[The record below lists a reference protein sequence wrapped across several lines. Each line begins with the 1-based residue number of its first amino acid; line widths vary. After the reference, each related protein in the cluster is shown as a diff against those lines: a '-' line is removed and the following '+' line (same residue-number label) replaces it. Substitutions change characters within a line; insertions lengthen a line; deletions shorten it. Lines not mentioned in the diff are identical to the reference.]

1 MTTSVR
7 GKEPWFAVNLS
18 MFFPGIGQI
27 YSGNV
32 RRGIVLIISYILLIG
47 IGGGLILSPT
57 GDTGIG
63 LVLLFASI
71 AVNIWNLFDAH
82 RCARK
87 ANNRSFEEL
96 RKTSKDPWLAVFYS
110 RILPGIGHI
119 YIGKAW
125 LGILLLII
133 FIVSSLLPLASI
145 IASCSITYHAYIAA
159 PGRRKIS
166 TNWLVGFFIV
176 LFVLSLVNLGPL
188 IRTYV
193 AEARYIPTGSM
204 LPTLQ
209 INDRLIIDKWSYRFQ
224 EPQRGDI
231 ILFFAPQRA
240 VICSTSSSIPDRGE
254 SWPDLPGAF
263 IHRII
268 GLPGDKV
275 EVKREQVYIN
285 NKTFQE
291 KYIAE
296 APIYQFGPVTVPAK
310 SYLVLGD
317 NRNNSCDS
325 HLWGPVRRENII
337 GKVTKRYWEHPDFAK
352 SKNIKL
358 QTHHS
363 SRHNEVA
370 TFEKHFQIST
380 ARLKFLAFYLSA

>member
-18 MFFPGIGQI
+18 IFFLGIGQI

-63 LVLLFASI
+63 LVLLFATI
-71 AVNIWNLFDAH
+71 PVNIWNLFDAH

-96 RKTSKDPWLAVFYS
+96 RKTSTDPWLAVFYS

-119 YIGKAW
+119 YIGKAG
-125 LGILLLII
+125 LGILLVII
-133 FIVSSLLPLASI
+133 FIIFSSAFRLASI
-145 IASCSITYHAYIAA
+145 IPYCLITYDAYIAAA

-166 TNWLVGFFIV
+166 TSSLVKFFIV
-176 LFVLSLVNLGPL
+176 LFVLTQVNFAPL
-188 IRTYV
+188 IGTYV
-193 AEARYIPTGSM
+193 AESRYIASRSM

-209 INDRLIIDKWSYRFQ
+209 INDRLIIDKWSYRFE

-231 ILFFAPQRA
+231 ILFFAPERA
-240 VICSTSSSIPDRGE
+240 VICYNNSSIPYPGE

-296 APIYQFGPVTVPAK
+296 DPLYQFGPVTVPAK

-317 NRNNSCDS
+317 NRNKSCDS
-325 HLWGPVRRENII
+325 HLWGPVRREYII
-337 GKVTKRYWEHPDFAK
+337 GKVTNRYWPPKGIGRVE
-352 SKNIKL
+352 
-358 QTHHS
+358 
-363 SRHNEVA
+363 
-370 TFEKHFQIST
+370 
-380 ARLKFLAFYLSA
+380 

>member
-18 MFFPGIGQI
+18 MFLPGIGQI

-32 RRGIVLIISYILLIG
+32 TRGIVLIISYILLIG
-47 IGGGLILSPT
+47 IGGWLIFSPT
-57 GDTGIG
+57 GETVIG
-63 LVLLFASI
+63 FVLLLATI

-96 RKTSKDPWLAVFYS
+96 RKTSKDPWLAVFLS
-110 RILPGIGHI
+110 SILPGIGHI
-119 YIGKAW
+119 YIGKTW

-145 IASCSITYHAYIAA
+145 IASCLITYHAYIAA

-166 TNWLVGFFIV
+166 TSWLVAFFIV

-224 EPQRGDI
+224 EPQRGDL
-231 ILFFAPQRA
+231 ILFMPPERA
-240 VICSTSSSIPDRGE
+240 VMCSSSSSIPDPSD
-254 SWPDLPGAF
+254 SWSNLPADKTKPSNTELQNP
-263 IHRII
+263 IIQRII

-296 APIYQFGPVTVPAK
+296 APLYEFGPVTVPAK
-310 SYLVLGD
+310 SYLV
-317 NRNNSCDS
+317 R
-325 HLWGPVRRENII
+325 
-337 GKVTKRYWEHPDFAK
+337 
-352 SKNIKL
+352 
-358 QTHHS
+358 
-363 SRHNEVA
+363 
-370 TFEKHFQIST
+370 
-380 ARLKFLAFYLSA
+380 

>member
-1 MTTSVR
+1 MNISVR
-7 GKEPWFAVNLS
+7 GKEPWLAVNLS

-32 RRGIVLIISYILLIG
+32 RRGIVLIISYILLMG
-47 IGGGLILSPT
+47 IGGWLIFSPT
-57 GDTGIG
+57 GDIRIG
-63 LVLLFASI
+63 LVLLFATI
-71 AVNIWNLFDAH
+71 PVNIWNLFDAH

-96 RKTSKDPWLAVFYS
+96 RKTSKDPWLAVFLS

-119 YIGKAW
+119 YIGKAG
-125 LGILLLII
+125 LGILLVII
-133 FIVSSLLPLASI
+133 FIIFSFAFRLASI
-145 IASCSITYHAYIAA
+145 IPYCLITYDAYIAA
-159 PGRRKIS
+159 APGTRKIS
-166 TNWLVGFFIV
+166 TSSLVEFFIV
-176 LFVLSLVNLGPL
+176 LFVLTQVNFAPL

-193 AEARYIPTGSM
+193 AEARYIASRSM

-209 INDRLIIDKWSYRFQ
+209 IKDGLIIDKLSYRFQ

-231 ILFFAPQRA
+231 ILFFAPERA
-240 VICSTSSSIPDRGE
+240 VICYNNSSIPDPGE
-254 SWPDLPGAF
+254 SWPDLPSGF

-291 KYIAE
+291 KYMAE
-296 APIYQFGPVTVPAK
+296 DPLYQFGPVTVPAK

-325 HLWGPVRRENII
+325 HFWGPVPRENIM
-337 GKVTKRYWEHPDFAK
+337 GKVTKRYWPPKRIGRVE
-352 SKNIKL
+352 
-358 QTHHS
+358 
-363 SRHNEVA
+363 
-370 TFEKHFQIST
+370 
-380 ARLKFLAFYLSA
+380 

>member
-1 MTTSVR
+1 MSGRSQKGEILIETQVIMNTSVR

-32 RRGIVLIISYILLIG
+32 RRGIILIISYILLIG
-47 IGGGLILSPT
+47 IGGWLIFSPT
-57 GDTGIG
+57 GDIGIG
-63 LVLLFASI
+63 LVLGFASI

-96 RKTSKDPWLAVFYS
+96 RKTSKDPWLAVLLS
-110 RILPGIGHI
+110 RILPGMGHI

-133 FIVSSLLPLASI
+133 FIFSYGFPLGSI
-145 IASCSITYHAYIAA
+145 IASCFITYDAYIAAA
-159 PGRRKIS
+159 PGRRKLS
-166 TNWLVGFFIV
+166 TSWLVEFFIV
-176 LFVLSLVNLGPL
+176 LFVLTQVNFAPL
-188 IRTYV
+188 SRTYV
-193 AEARYIPTGSM
+193 AEARYIASRSM
-204 LPTLQ
+204 LPTLK
-209 INDRLIIDKWSYRFQ
+209 IKDGLIIDKLSYRFQ

-231 ILFFAPQRA
+231 ILFFAPERA
-240 VICSTSSSIPDRGE
+240 VICYNNSSIPDSGE
-254 SWPDLPGAF
+254 SWPDLPSGF

-296 APIYQFGPVTVPAK
+296 APLYQFGPVTVPAK

-317 NRNNSCDS
+317 NRNKSCDS
-325 HLWGPVRRENII
+325 HLWGPVPRENII
-337 GKVTKRYWEHPDFAK
+337 GKATKRFWPPK
-352 SKNIKL
+352 SIG
-358 QTHHS
+358 
-363 SRHNEVA
+363 RVE
-370 TFEKHFQIST
+370 
-380 ARLKFLAFYLSA
+380 